1 MNMVRKIV
9 SCIREYK
16 KDSILS
22 IVFIGLEV
30 VMECF
35 MPLIMTVLVD
45 LFYAIEKVTMN
56 LSYDVDIIF
65 STLRVNSMQE
75 ITTLL
80 VFVSCILVVMAFA
93 SLLFGSL
100 SAKFSAKAS
109 AGLGK
114 NLRKKDTLIGY
125 INIDGILISDIYSIY
140 LDELYHIKNEKLDE
154 LINMIYNK
162 LYYDS
167 QKEEKKEEQAITK
180 LRLLFRIYK
189 EQNSK
194 KNNNKINQI

>member
-1 MNMVRKIV
+1 MKQIKNYNNINQKRAVVEYITGEKELIETKKNQKLSHTSDYIGEFKYNEDLNTEVALVKI
-9 SCIREYK
+9 E
-16 KDSILS
+16 
-22 IVFIGLEV
+22 
-30 VMECF
+30 
-35 MPLIMTVLVD
+35 
-45 LFYAIEKVTMN
+45 
-56 LSYDVDIIF
+56 
-65 STLRVNSMQE
+65 
-75 ITTLL
+75 
-80 VFVSCILVVMAFA
+80 
-93 SLLFGSL
+93 
-100 SAKFSAKAS
+100 
-109 AGLGK
+109 LGK

>member
-1 MNMVRKIV
+1 MKQIKNYKNINQKRAVVEYITGEKELIETKKNQKLSHTYDYIGEFKYNEDLNTEVALVKI
-9 SCIREYK
+9 E
-16 KDSILS
+16 
-22 IVFIGLEV
+22 
-30 VMECF
+30 
-35 MPLIMTVLVD
+35 
-45 LFYAIEKVTMN
+45 
-56 LSYDVDIIF
+56 
-65 STLRVNSMQE
+65 
-75 ITTLL
+75 
-80 VFVSCILVVMAFA
+80 
-93 SLLFGSL
+93 
-100 SAKFSAKAS
+100 
-109 AGLGK
+109 LGK